1 MISNQR
7 KCLAPDRGNV
17 TDPNGIPDCQRF
29 GHQPPLH
36 RMENGMDADDALN
49 LLRGP
54 QISLPSSIRP
64 TNTILYFSPSIG
76 CKCNSN
82 GWKFVR
88 RGKRSMHPK
97 KKWREGKIVTDCWI
111 LSDRCNRSFRFISDV
126 WNARI
131 FGRLAKKESIPML
144 PSDAPVPRI
153 NFTRNEFN
161 LPRKHR
167 VKAIAGSII
176 NWFLFSLSLCLF
188 PRNPRK
194 NGSLISGSRFASRGT
209 RINRD
214 DPA

>member
-1 MISNQR
+1 MPRAGPWKRDRPQRNPRLPTFRSSTAVASNGERNGCWRRAKLTPRAAIHKFLFLRQF
-7 KCLAPDRGNV
+7 DRR
-17 TDPNGIPDCQRF
+17 T
-29 GHQPPLH
+29 
-36 RMENGMDADDALN
+36 
-49 LLRGP
+49 
-54 QISLPSSIRP
+54 PSS
-64 TNTILYFSPSIG
+64 YFSPSIG

-82 GWKFVR
+82 GWKFVG

-176 NWFLFSLSLCLF
+176 NWFLFSLSL
-188 PRNPRK
+188 
-194 NGSLISGSRFASRGT
+194 SLS
-209 RINRD
+209 
-214 DPA
+214 

>member
-82 GWKFVR
+82 GWKFVGS
-88 RGKRSMHPK
+88 GKRSMHPK
-97 KKWREGKIVTDCWI
+97 KKWREGKIVKLLNIIRSLQSIVSTID
-111 LSDRCNRSFRFISDV
+111 LYQMYETQEFSDISPRR
-126 WNARI
+126 NQ
-131 FGRLAKKESIPML
+131 FQCYHLML
-144 PSDAPVPRI
+144 P
-153 NFTRNEFN
+153 
-161 LPRKHR
+161 
-167 VKAIAGSII
+167 
-176 NWFLFSLSLCLF
+176 FLE
-188 PRNPRK
+188 
-194 NGSLISGSRFASRGT
+194 
-209 RINRD
+209 
-214 DPA
+214 

>member
-111 LSDRCNRSFRFISDV
+111 LSDRCNRSFQQ
-126 WNARI
+126 
-131 FGRLAKKESIPML
+131 SIYIRCM
-144 PSDAPVPRI
+144 
-153 NFTRNEFN
+153 
-161 LPRKHR
+161 K
-167 VKAIAGSII
+167 
-176 NWFLFSLSLCLF
+176 
-188 PRNPRK
+188 RK
-194 NGSLISGSRFASRGT
+194 NFRTFRQEGINSNATIWCSRSSNKFHT
-209 RINRD
+209 
-214 DPA
+214 